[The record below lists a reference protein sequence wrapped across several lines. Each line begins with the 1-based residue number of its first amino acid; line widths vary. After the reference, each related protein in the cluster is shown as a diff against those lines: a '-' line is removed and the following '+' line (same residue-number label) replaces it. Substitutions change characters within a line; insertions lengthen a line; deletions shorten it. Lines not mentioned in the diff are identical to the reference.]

1 MGPGPGWLVGL
12 QEKKESETDMVH
24 KVEMT
29 VGGRLLSIETGKVAR
44 QSAGA
49 VMVRYGETV
58 VLCTV
63 LSAPSKRDLD
73 FFPLFLDYREM
84 TYAAGKFPG
93 GFFKREGRPTS
104 KEVLAMR
111 MIDRPIRPLFPDGFV
126 DEVQIQ
132 CIVMSF
138 DGENDPEIP
147 ALIGSSA
154 ALCLSHAP
162 FEGPIAG
169 VRIGLVDGKHVIN
182 PTLSQMEAST
192 MDLVVAG
199 HADGVNMIELKGFE
213 VGEDDVAA
221 GVEVAHNE
229 ILKICKMID
238 ELTEVA
244 GKPKAYELKGPS
256 KELCER
262 VWSMTADRLRAA
274 REIGGEVGRN
284 EALNAL
290 REEVFAELCPEGVET
305 PEHDP
310 KHVTEAF
317 YKAEKRV
324 HREMILDGKRTG
336 GRGVK
341 EIRPLTG
348 EVGILPRT
356 HGSSLFSRGE
366 TMALATVT
374 LGTAGDEQ
382 TIDGIIPEYSKKFM
396 LHYNF
401 PPFSVGEIRPI
412 RGPGRREIGHG
423 ALAEKSLEAVLPSA
437 DEFSY
442 TIRLV
447 CEILESNGSS
457 SMASVCSGCLALMD
471 AGVPL
476 TRPVAGISIGRVSDD
491 DGKEVLIT
499 DILGEEDYHGDMD
512 FKVAGTREGITGIQ
526 LDLKARGLPLET
538 IGRTLAQAREGRMEI
553 LDMMATVID
562 KPREAISEY
571 APRLITLKIHPEKI
585 GKLIGPGG
593 KTIRGITEQTGASI
607 DVEDDGTVFIAC
619 VDAAA
624 AEQARAL
631 VEALTEE
638 VKVGRIYHGK
648 VVSVKD
654 FGAFV
659 EIAPGQDGLCHI
671 SELDQGYVK
680 DVASVCKIG
689 DPMTV
694 KVIAIDEQ
702 GRVKLSRKA
711 AMEEEAKKS

>member
-1 MGPGPGWLVGL
+1 
-12 QEKKESETDMVH
+12 MVH
-24 KVEMT
+24 KVEMA

-63 LSAPSKRDLD
+63 LSAPSRRDID

-162 FEGPIAG
+162 FEGPVAG
-169 VRIGLVDGKHVIN
+169 VRVGLVDGKHVIN
-182 PTLSQMEAST
+182 PTLSQMEAAT
-192 MDLVVAG
+192 MDLTVAG
-199 HADGVNMIELKGFE
+199 HKDGVNMIELKGLE
-213 VGEDDVAA
+213 VSEDDVAA
-221 GVEVAHNE
+221 GIE
-229 ILKICKMID
+229 IAQHEIIEICRNID
-238 ELTEVA
+238 ELVAVA
-244 GKPKAYELKGPS
+244 GKPKAFELKGPS
-256 KELCER
+256 KELCEQ
-262 VWSMTADRLRAA
+262 VYAMTADKLRAA
-274 REIGGEVGRN
+274 RDIVGKVERN
-284 EALNAL
+284 ETTAAI
-290 REEVFAELCPEGVET
+290 RDEVLARLCPEDAQA

-310 KHVTEAF
+310 KHVAEAF

-324 HREMILDGKRTG
+324 HRAMILEGKRTG
-336 GRGVK
+336 GRGQK
-341 EIRPLTG
+341 EIRPLGG
-348 EVGILPRT
+348 EVAVLPRT
-356 HGSSLFSRGE
+356 HGSSLFTRGE

-423 ALAEKSLEAVLPSA
+423 ALAEKSLEAVLPSPDDFA
-437 DEFSY
+437 Y

-457 SMASVCSGCLALMD
+457 SMASVCSGTLALMD

-476 TRPVAGISIGRVSDD
+476 TRPVAGISVGRVTDE
-491 DGKEVLIT
+491 DGSKEVLIT
-499 DILGEEDYHGDMD
+499 DIIGEEDFHGDMD
-512 FKVAGTREGITGIQ
+512 FKVAGTSEGITGIQ
-526 LDLKARGLPLET
+526 LDLKARGLSLDT
-538 IGRTLAQAREGRMEI
+538 IRRTLQQAREGRLEI
-553 LDMMATVID
+553 LQMMTTVID
-562 KPREAISEY
+562 KPREKISDY
-571 APRLITLKIHPEKI
+571 APRLITLQISPDKI

-619 VDAAA
+619 VDSAA

-648 VVSVKD
+648 VVSIKD
-654 FGAFV
+654 FGAFI

-680 DVASVCKIG
+680 DVSSICKIG

-711 AMEEEAKKS
+711 ALQEEGKEGKEGKKG

>member
-1 MGPGPGWLVGL
+1 
-12 QEKKESETDMVH
+12 MVH

-29 VGGRLLSIETGKVAR
+29 VGGRPLSIETGKVAR
-44 QSAGA
+44 QAAGA

-63 LSAPSKRDLD
+63 LSAPSRRDLD

-104 KEVLAMR
+104 KEVLTMR

-169 VRIGLVDGKHVIN
+169 IRVGLVDGKHVIN
-182 PTLSQMEAST
+182 PTLSEMEASP
-192 MDLVVAG
+192 MDLIVSG
-199 HADGVNMIELKGFE
+199 HKDGVNMIELKGFE
-213 VGEDDVAA
+213 VPEDDVAG
-221 GVEVAHNE
+221 GVEVAQNE
-229 ILKICKMID
+229 IVKICQMID
-238 ELTEVA
+238 ELTAVA
-244 GKPKAYELKGPS
+244 GKPKSFELKGPS
-256 KELCER
+256 KELCEQ
-262 VWSMTADRLRAA
+262 VWSMTGEKLRAA
-274 REIGGEVGRN
+274 REIVGKVERN
-284 EALNAL
+284 DAVTAV
-290 REEVFAELCPEGVET
+290 RDEVFAELCPEDVET

-310 KHVTEAF
+310 KHVAEAF
-317 YKAEKRV
+317 NKAEKRV
-324 HREMILDGKRTG
+324 HRAMVLDGKRTG
-336 GRGVK
+336 GRGLT
-341 EIRPLTG
+341 EIRPLTA
-348 EVGILPRT
+348 EVGVLPRT

-423 ALAEKSLEAVLPSA
+423 ALAEKSLEAVLPAA
-437 DEFSY
+437 DDFSY

-447 CEILESNGSS
+447 SEILESNGSS

-476 TRPVAGISIGRVSDD
+476 IRPVAGISIGRVTDD
-491 DGKEVLIT
+491 AGGNEVLIT
-499 DILGEEDYHGDMD
+499 DILGEEDFHGDMD

-526 LDLKARGLPLET
+526 LDLKARGLTLET
-538 IGRTLAQAREGRMEI
+538 IRRTLAQAREGRLEV
-553 LDMMATVID
+553 LDMMATVIE

-571 APRLITLKIHPEKI
+571 APRLMTLKIHPEKI

-607 DVEDDGTVFIAC
+607 DVEDDGTVFIAS
-619 VDAAA
+619 VDAVA

-671 SELDQGYVK
+671 SELDEGYVK

-694 KVIAIDEQ
+694 KVVSIDEQ

-711 AMEEEAKKS
+711 AMKEEAKKS